1 MSERSD
7 RILAAIQSANL
18 SYGELAK
25 KTNIPKSALQRYAIG
40 ETEKIPID
48 RLEAIANATG
58 VSTQYLMGWEDNNPI
73 DSNNE
78 KEDTIPIPIV
88 GEVAA
93 GMGRIADN
101 HTIGYMNIPSSWLS
115 STEEYVLLKI
125 SGDSMEPEMHSGDL
139 ALIRYQSS
147 VDSGSYAVALID
159 DENGVIKRV
168 LYGKGWIELQ
178 STNTMYAPRRFE
190 GEDLS
195 RIRIFGLV
203 KKIIREYIS
212 N

>member
-1 MSERSD
+1 MTIGEK
-7 RILAAIQSANL
+7 IKNL
-18 SYGELAK
+18 RTSFAMTQEELADAAGTTK
-25 KTNIPKSALQRYAIG
+25 QTIHKYETDIISNIPASKIKALADKLK
-40 ETEKIPID
+40 TTP
-48 RLEAIANATG
+48 A
-58 VSTQYLMGWEDNNPI
+58 YLMGWEDNNSI

-78 KEDTIPIPIV
+78 REDTIPIPIV

-115 STEEYVLLKI
+115 SAEEHVLLKI